1 MGLIRVLLLADS
13 HLGFDLPFKPRVQRR
28 RRGHDFFNNFNQALE
43 PARAG
48 EVDCVVHGGD
58 LLYRSKVPPELV
70 AMAFAPLHEIAA
82 NGVPVYLVPGNH
94 ERSKIPFSLLA
105 RAPEVYIFDR
115 PRTFLLEKPGFSLAL
130 SGFPYVRDDIR
141 GHFLET
147 LSQTKWE
154 EQGADCHIL
163 CIHQCVEGAS
173 VGPSDYT
180 FRCGPGVIKTADI
193 PTRFSAVLSGH
204 IHRAQALTRDLKG
217 VRLRVP
223 VIYPGS
229 IERTSFAEKDESKGF
244 FIIEIDTADVTQPRW
259 KFRDLYAR
267 PMIEMKI
274 CPAVIA
280 TRDLVSHIRTSLLS
294 LPEDSIVKLSFM
306 GDIPTRP
313 LQDLS
318 AVSLRSLAPPSMNLS
333 VRFLASSGR

>member
-28 RRGHDFFNNFNQALE
+28 RRGHDFFNNFSQALE

-70 AMAFAPLHEIAA
+70 AMAFAPLHEVAA

-94 ERSKIPFSLLA
+94 ERSKIPYSLLA
-105 RAPEVYIFDR
+105 RAPGVFIFDR

-141 GHFLET
+141 QHFLET
-147 LSQTKWE
+147 LRQTNWE
-154 EQGADCHIL
+154 EPGADCHLL
-163 CIHQCVEGAS
+163 CIHQCVEGAR

-180 FRCGPGVIKTADI
+180 FRWGPGVIKTADI
-193 PTRFSAVLSGH
+193 PPRFSAVLSGH

-217 VRLRVP
+217 SRLPAP

-229 IERTSFAEKDESKGF
+229 IERTSFAEKNESKGF
-244 FIIEIDTADVTQPRW
+244 FIVEIDTADVSQPRW
-259 KFRDLYAR
+259 EFRDLYAR
-267 PMIEMKI
+267 PMIELKI
-274 CPAVIA
+274 GPA
-280 TRDLVSHIRTSLLS
+280 DLVDSDLISHLRSSLLS
-294 LPEDSIVKLSFM
+294 LPDDSIVKLSFR
-306 GDIPTRP
+306 GEFPTGS

-318 AVSLRSLAPPSMNLS
+318 AASLRSLAPASMNLS
-333 VRFLASSGR
+333 VRFPAG